1 VIEVRDEGK
10 GVPEHLVTRIF
21 ERNVSSRPQGTGL
34 GLALAR
40 SMAAVDGARV
50 VLVRPRPAVFA
61 IFLPLAEP
69 GSDAGDPIV
78 SGPA

>member
-1 VIEVRDEGK
+1 
-10 GVPEHLVTRIF
+10 VPAELAPRIF
-21 ERNVSSRPQGTGL
+21 ERNVSSSPQGTGL

-40 SMAAVDGARV
+40 AMAEADGGRV

-61 IFLPLAEP
+61 IFLPLAAP
-69 GSDAGDPIV
+69 GSDEDLPVV

>member
-1 VIEVRDEGK
+1 VIEVRDEGR
-10 GVPEHLVTRIF
+10 GVPEELVPHIF
-21 ERNVSSRPQGTGL
+21 ERNVSGRPQGTGL

-40 SMAAVDGARV
+40 TMSAADGGRV

-61 IFLPLAEP
+61 VFLPLADP
-69 GSDAGDPIV
+69 GTDPPNPIV